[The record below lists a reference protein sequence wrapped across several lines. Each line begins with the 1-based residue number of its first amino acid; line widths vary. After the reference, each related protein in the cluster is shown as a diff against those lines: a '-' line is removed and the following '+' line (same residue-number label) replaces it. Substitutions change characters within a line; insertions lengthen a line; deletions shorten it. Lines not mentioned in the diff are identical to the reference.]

1 MDYAERKKRSRRN
14 GCSRNRRLRG
24 GAYTAAYT
32 FTGPISP
39 EAYYANRVTPIT
51 DCGNQPRAPVN
62 PGPAGLP
69 GMAGGKLVPPFDPHV
84 LGGGKRRNR
93 SRKHR
98 RNNAGPLSLNVQ
110 GVYSNQPATS
120 TQNTIPVA
128 NNEVLAPLNQ
138 KMVGGRWGLENP
150 QVVGDAGIALTG
162 RDHLPCEASRANPNP
177 NVQMGGVGG
186 PDSMF
191 YQVPTAGY
199 TNVPS
204 DRLGGASGT
213 LYDGKTPFLVQVPY
227 EARTLNPACATVG
240 GRRKTRKHRRNS
252 RRKIRRSNRKSRRN

>member
-51 DCGNQPRAPVN
+51 DCGNQARATVN

-69 GMAGGKLVPPFDPHV
+69 GMAGGKR
-84 LGGGKRRNR
+84 KSRSRRN
-93 SRKHR
+93 R

-110 GVYSNQPATS
+110 GVYSNMPAAS
-120 TQNTIPVA
+120 TQSPTPVA

-138 KMVGGRWGLENP
+138 KMVGGRWGFENP

-162 RDHLPCEASRANPNP
+162 RDHIPCESTRANPNP

-191 YQVPTAGY
+191 YQAPTAGY

-227 EARTLNPACATVG
+227 EARTLNPACTTVG
-240 GRRKTRKHRRNS
+240 GKRKS
-252 RRKIRRSNRKSRRN
+252 RRSRKASRKSRKASRKSRRNRKNRRN